1 MSFAI
6 CLQYSSNTFFLYT
19 ENNDSFF
26 NISVSHITPCD
37 KDKYIF

>member
-6 CLQYSSNTFFLYT
+6 CLQYSSNTFLYT
-19 ENNDSFF
+19 EKNDSFF
-26 NISVSHITPCD
+26 NISAFHITPCD